1 MLYASYKFSRW
12 PCFALL
18 PPPTVAPPLI
28 FAAIAQ
34 ALPGGRLGPTCS
46 VPIVAAVALD
56 PSHDDTSE
64 SAVATRAHS
73 PILHRGRRLL
83 WKHGLPVLQE
93 PSRWWADSTML
104 LLIFRRLNRPLH
116 AKVETLHDPTS
127 KRALDYFPLHLSH
140 RDAIA
145 LPLCTMPL

>member
-1 MLYASYKFSRW
+1 MLYASYKVSRW

-28 FAAIAQ
+28 LAAIAQ

-46 VPIVAAVALD
+46 GPLVAAVALD
-56 PSHDDTSE
+56 PLHDDTSE
-64 SAVATRAHS
+64 SAVATRAPS

-93 PSRWWADSTML
+93 LSRWWAESTML
-104 LLIFRRLNRPLH
+104 ILIF
-116 AKVETLHDPTS
+116 
-127 KRALDYFPLHLSH
+127 
-140 RDAIA
+140 
-145 LPLCTMPL
+145 